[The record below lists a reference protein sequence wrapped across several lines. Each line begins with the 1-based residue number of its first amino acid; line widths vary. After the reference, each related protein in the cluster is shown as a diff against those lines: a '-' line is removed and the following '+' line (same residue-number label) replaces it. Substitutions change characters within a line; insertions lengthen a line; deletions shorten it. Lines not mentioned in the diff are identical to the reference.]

1 MRADVQYYMHVEAAK
16 VDDLFNT
23 RWPHANCNPEDRLAF
38 RVAIGRELWE
48 SEDESYRKAL
58 LAQRD
63 LEHENDLR
71 EYVAQQ
77 EALTRAGSKDLQ
89 AR

>member
-23 RWPHANCNPEDRLAF
+23 RWLHANCNPEDRLAF
-38 RVAIGRELWE
+38 RVAIARELWE

-58 LAQRD
+58 LAQRE

-71 EYVAQQ
+71 QYVAQQ
-77 EALTRAGSKDLQ
+77 EALTRAGSDDSQ